1 MTIAYS
7 KTEINKLKYS
17 GLFSMVLIIVCTYF
31 VVRDR
36 EVAVFISA
44 LPILIVILA
53 RLMRL
58 FLFLLH
64 YKTEETTY
72 LELGEDTLT
81 YHSVL
86 DGKISIDLEQI
97 RDIHMEEDGIFIDT
111 CSQTKGRYK
120 IPMLAEKEE
129 LCKVVEIM
137 KDSIT
142 ISPTQE
148 QVDPIPTLC
157 GRYIVILTGTLWWF
171 MIYLCKVANFRE
183 NLLRVL
189 LLVIVMYV
197 LHKRS
202 REPLHQKKA
211 STGIFFRCVCCSML
225 IAQYIL
231 CACQIQEIVNKSAM
245 DLSVSF
251 QSLIAISVLYIGTGI
266 LFFPSKGLGMR
277 MIQYNIHRHN
287 NP

>member
-97 RDIHMEEDGIFIDT
+97 RDIHMEEDGIF
-111 CSQTKGRYK
+111 
-120 IPMLAEKEE
+120 
-129 LCKVVEIM
+129 
-137 KDSIT
+137 
-142 ISPTQE
+142 
-148 QVDPIPTLC
+148 
-157 GRYIVILTGTLWWF
+157 
-171 MIYLCKVANFRE
+171 
-183 NLLRVL
+183 
-189 LLVIVMYV
+189 
-197 LHKRS
+197 
-202 REPLHQKKA
+202 
-211 STGIFFRCVCCSML
+211 FRCVCCSML

-231 CACQIQEIVNKSAM
+231 CAGQIQEIVNKSAM

-266 LFFPSKGLGMR
+266 LFFPSKGLGTR